1 MMIDTDILSFDLT
14 KDHIAAA
21 ALQLALVKSNVSV
34 L

>member
-1 MMIDTDILSFDLT
+1 MIIIIQIPT
-14 KDHIAAA
+14 KDHIAMA

>member
-1 MMIDTDILSFDLT
+1 MIIIIQIPT
-14 KDHIAAA
+14 KYHIAMA